1 MLAPWKKSYDKLSV
15 LNSRDISLLT
25 KVRIVKA
32 MVFPQSCMDVIA
44 GGWAPKNWCV
54 QTVVLE
60 KTIESPLDSKDIKP
74 FNPKGN
80 QPWMFIGRTDAK
92 AETPI
97 LWPPH
102 VKSWLFWKD
111 AGAGKDWGQ
120 EEKGTTE
127 DELDGITDSMNMGLN
142 GLQQLVMDRE
152 AWCSALHGVT
162 KSRTRLSDWTEL
174 TLRV

>member
-80 QPWMFIGRTDAK
+80 QPWIFIGRTDAE
-92 AETPI
+92 ASI
-97 LWPPH
+97 LWPPDA
-102 VKSWLFWKD
+102 KSQLIGKD
-111 AGAGKDWGQ
+111 SDAGKDGGQ
-120 EEKGTTE
+120 EEKSVTKEGMVG
-127 DELDGITDSMNMGLN
+127 DGGHQWLN
-142 GLQQLVMDRE
+142 GHEIEQTLGDSGGQRSRVC
-152 AWCSALHGVT
+152 CSPWGCKESNVT
-162 KSRTRLSDWTEL
+162 
-174 TLRV
+174 

>member
-60 KTIESPLDSKDIKP
+60 KTLERPLDSKIKP
-74 FNPKGN
+74 INPKGN
-80 QPWMFIGRTDAK
+80 QPWIFIGRTDAEAK
-92 AETPI
+92 API
-97 LWPPH
+97 LWSPDVNSQLIGKNP
-102 VKSWLFWKD
+102 D
-111 AGAGKDWGQ
+111 AGKDWGQ
-120 EEKGTTE
+120 EEKRATE
-127 DELDGITDSMNMGLN
+127 DEMVGWHHQLN
-142 GLQQLVMDRE
+142 GHELEQSPGDSEGQGSLAYCGSWDHRVKHD
-152 AWCSALHGVT
+152 
-162 KSRTRLSDWTEL
+162 LSDWRTA
-174 TLRV
+174 TTI